1 MRTAGNKSF
10 KSVLPPRG
18 ISEEDQE
25 VLKKM
30 DRIHMKYPFKGSR
43 RLAHALSEMEGM
55 EVGRK
60 RGQRLTRAMGMPGAG
75 SGSRDYEKGQ
85 GAQDIPVF
93 ARGEENRE
101 PGQVW
106 AADITYIPMSR
117 GFVYLMCLMD
127 WHSRKALSFRV
138 SSTIDTGFCVEALE
152 EALHRYEA
160 PEIFNTDQ
168 ESQFTSE
175 EFTNGCRRES
185 LLPPPAHQ
193 GRRDRTKFVHERA
206 APINMLPTF
215 PPVVPSYQMANYTKR
230 HKKPGKYQ

>member
-1 MRTAGNKSF
+1 MRTRLVRWKAWR
-10 KSVLPPRG
+10 SVASGDRG
-18 ISEEDQE
+18 LRELWEC
-25 VLKKM
+25 
-30 DRIHMKYPFKGSR
+30 R
-43 RLAHALSEMEGM
+43 ALGP
-55 EVGRK
+55 VPGTTK
-60 RGQRLTRAMGMPGAG
+60 RGKGHKIYPYLLG
-75 SGSRDYEKGQ
+75 EKK
-85 GAQDIPVF
+85 IERP
-93 ARGEENRE
+93 R
-101 PGQVW
+101 QVW

-193 GRRDRTKFVHERA
+193 GRRDRTKFVHERE

-230 HKKPGKYQ
+230 HKKPGRYQ